1 MCHIE
6 LMAESPEWDPHATWF
21 QEQELVMTDS
31 TGNICDRPVGW
42 STKRLVATVCSVYS
56 QASQPDSDFGLALEW
71 MVQVKSFVVVASEH
85 AYIKLVKVM
94 KSSKRGQ
101 PISAMQLAKNWGVG
115 FAAAKKTLAVTT
127 QKGVCTM
134 LHPTL
139 SQ

>member
-1 MCHIE
+1 
-6 LMAESPEWDPHATWF
+6 MAESPEWDPHATWF
-21 QEQELVMTDS
+21 QEQESVMTDS

-42 STKRLVATVCSVYS
+42 STKRLVATVCSVSS

-115 FAAAKKTLAVTT
+115 FAAAEKTLAVTT

-139 SQ
+139 S

>member
-1 MCHIE
+1 
-6 LMAESPEWDPHATWF
+6 MAESPEWDPHATRF
-21 QEQELVMTDS
+21 QEQESVMTDS

-101 PISAMQLAKNWGVG
+101 PISAMQLVKNWGVG
-115 FAAAKKTLAVTT
+115 FAAAEKTLAVTT
-127 QKGVCTM
+127 QKGVPTM

-139 SQ
+139 S

>member
-1 MCHIE
+1 
-6 LMAESPEWDPHATWF
+6 MAESPEWDPHATWF
-21 QEQELVMTDS
+21 QEQESVMTDS

-42 STKRLVATVCSVYS
+42 STKQLVATVCSVSS

-115 FAAAKKTLAVTT
+115 FAAAEKTLAVTT

-139 SQ
+139 S

>member
-1 MCHIE
+1 
-6 LMAESPEWDPHATWF
+6 MAESPEWDPHATWF
-21 QEQELVMTDS
+21 QEQESVMTDS
-31 TGNICDRPVGW
+31 TGNICDRPVDW
-42 STKRLVATVCSVYS
+42 STKRLVATVCSVSS

-115 FAAAKKTLAVTT
+115 FAVAEKTLAVTT

-139 SQ
+139 S

>member
-1 MCHIE
+1 
-6 LMAESPEWDPHATWF
+6 MAESPEWDPHATRF

-42 STKRLVATVCSVYS
+42 STKRLVATVCSVSS

-115 FAAAKKTLAVTT
+115 FAVAEKTLAVTT

-139 SQ
+139 S